1 MKYFKKAWRL
11 FSLVLLVTLA
21 VAGIGLGGGVPIPAS
36 SRKENHIEIT
46 VELPESKEESKEVEE
61 FFQKV

>member
-11 FSLVLLVTLA
+11 LCLLLLVMLA
-21 VAGIGLGGGVPIPAS
+21 VTGIGLGGGVPIPAG
-36 SRKENHIEIT
+36 SRKENHIEIA

>member
-1 MKYFKKAWRL
+1 M
-11 FSLVLLVTLA
+11 LLVMLA
-21 VAGIGLGGGVPIPAS
+21 VTGIGLGGGVPIPAG
-36 SRKENHIEIT
+36 SRKENHIEIA